1 MAYEVIFAKTF
12 ANSLQKLDKELQKR
26 ILDKLD
32 YLALNPD
39 LIRKV
44 KYVPRDM
51 EGLCKYR
58 IGSWRILLF
67 VNHDSRSLICH
78 DIDHR
83 SKVYKKL

>member
-1 MAYEVIFAKTF
+1 MAYKVIFAKIF
-12 ANSLQKLDKELQKR
+12 ADSLQKLDKELQKR

-39 LIRKV
+39 LIRRAKHA
-44 KYVPRDM
+44 PNDL

-58 IGSWRILLF
+58 VGGWRILLF
-67 VNHDSRSLICH
+67 VDHNNKTFICH
-78 DIDHR
+78 NIGRR